1 MIIIII
7 TGSGLYSILFD
18 CILLYCILF
27 YLISTI
33 VVTLLLIY
41 SIHTKCYLW
50 LFILSATNYYYY
62 YFPFLIL
69 LFRCL
74 I

>member
-41 SIHTKCYLW
+41 SIHTKCYL
-50 LFILSATNYYYY
+50 
-62 YFPFLIL
+62 
-69 LFRCL
+69 
-74 I
+74 